1 MAFRL
6 NNAEWIFKFN
16 KFRRFLLFM
25 ADTTKA
31 FGMSAESG
39 RWWFVIFGLVM
50 NLCLGSV
57 YSYSVFKPHV
67 EFQFNKKLAEKA
79 GLAAVNIDQDLLKGI
94 FTLKKDAAEKFYKDA
109 KTLNA
114 QQIAEI
120 FKLKPDVEKD
130 KVKIDNFAKAIPAL
144 ADKDLETLKGLKKVT
159 SLESNLP
166 FMLFLAFF
174 SLLMFFG
181 GKIMEKLG
189 PKKLALTGG
198 IVVGL
203 GWALSYFA
211 QNIYMLML
219 TYGVIAGSGVG
230 LAYGCPVSLGARWF
244 PDKKGLAVGLMLA
257 GFGGSALL
265 TANIA
270 GALIPKV
277 GLFTTFL
284 YFGIAF
290 AIILVILSLPFKF
303 PEAGWKPAGWTP
315 AAGSAATADFTS
327 GEMVKTSTFWGL
339 FLCYII
345 GCLAGLM
352 AIGISAPVGQEII
365 KIDAATAAMLTG
377 IFAIFNALG
386 RPLFGALT
394 DKITTRWAGV
404 LNMAIILCVS
414 LIMLFLAGEGKTTA
428 YVIAFC
434 GFWLCLGGW
443 LAIAPAATAAF
454 FGMKNY
460 ARNYG
465 VVFFAYGIGAIV
477 GGLISGFAKDLF
489 GSFTVA
495 FYPTAGLAAL
505 GIILALVFIKPPKK

>member
-1 MAFRL
+1 
-6 NNAEWIFKFN
+6 
-16 KFRRFLLFM
+16 M
-25 ADTTKA
+25 ADTKL
-31 FGMSAESG
+31 FGMAAEKG
-39 RWWFVIFGLVM
+39 RWIFVILGLLM

-67 EFQFNKKLAEKA
+67 QFEFDKKTAEKA
-79 GLAAVNIDQDLLKGI
+79 GVAVNNIDKDLLKGI
-94 FTLKKDAAEKFYKDA
+94 FTLKKDSADKFYSSS
-109 KTLNA
+109 KTITPE
-114 QQIAEI
+114 QVAEI
-120 FKLKPDVEKD
+120 FNLKADAEKD
-130 KVKIDNFAKAIPAL
+130 KVKIDNFAKLIPAM
-144 ADKDLETLKGLKKVT
+144 ADKDIELLKGMKKVT
-159 SLESNLP
+159 SLEGNLP

-174 SLLMFFG
+174 SILMFFG

-198 IVVGL
+198 IIVGL
-203 GWALSYFA
+203 GWGLSYFT

-257 GFGGSALL
+257 GFGGSALI

-270 GALIPKV
+270 GVLIPKI

-290 AIILVILSLPFKF
+290 AIILVILSLPYKF
-303 PEAGWKPAGWTP
+303 PEAGWKPAGWAP
-315 AAGSAATADFTS
+315 AAGAAATVDFAP

-339 FLCYII
+339 FFAYII

-352 AIGISAPVGQEII
+352 AIGVSAPVGQEII
-365 KIDAATAAMLTG
+365 KINAAMAAMLTG
-377 IFAIFNALG
+377 IFAIFNAVG

-394 DKITTRWAGV
+394 DKITPKWAAI
-404 LNMAIILCVS
+404 LNLIIILIVS
-414 LIMLFLAGEGKTTA
+414 LMMFQASEGSITL
-428 YVIAFC
+428 YIVAFC

-443 LAIAPAATAAF
+443 LAIAPAATASF
-454 FGMKNY
+454 FGMKDYAKNY
-460 ARNYG
+460 SI
-465 VVFFAYGIGAIV
+465 VFFAYGLGAII

-489 GSFTVA
+489 GSMKVA
-495 FYPTAGLAAL
+495 FYPTAALAVL
-505 GIILALVFIKPPKK
+505 GILLSIIFIKPPKK